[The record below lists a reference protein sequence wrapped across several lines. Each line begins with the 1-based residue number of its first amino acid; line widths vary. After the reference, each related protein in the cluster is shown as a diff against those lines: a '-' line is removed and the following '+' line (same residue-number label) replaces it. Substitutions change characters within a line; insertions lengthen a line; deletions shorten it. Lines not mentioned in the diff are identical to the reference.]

1 VDYFY
6 LAIAILAEVAATSA
20 LKASDAFT
28 RPTFSAIVIVGY
40 GTAYYFLSLALRSLP
55 LALAYAVWACAGTVL
70 IGVTSLIAFKQSL
83 DGAGVLGIALILIGA
98 VILNGFSRLGAR

>member
-1 VDYFY
+1 MDYFY

-40 GTAYYFLSLALRSLP
+40 GTAYYFLSP
-55 LALAYAVWACAGTVL
+55 
-70 IGVTSLIAFKQSL
+70 AFT
-83 DGAGVLGIALILIGA
+83 AP
-98 VILNGFSRLGAR
+98 GARLRGLGMRRHCPDRRHEPHRV